1 MKFFGLS
8 RGPIKKIRGN
18 KTKQKK
24 VETNKDRI
32 YTEICLIWK
41 R

>member
-1 MKFFGLS
+1 MKFFGAVK
-8 RGPIKKIRGN
+8 RTYKKIRGN